1 MAFLSA
7 MTFVLLGLWII
18 ALTHFAMEGAL
29 RCVTPLV
36 AGMVGAVLAW
46 GMSGDL
52 VLAGGMAVL
61 AVWVCLVLLA
71 RRAPADSGCGDL
83 SLPSSLPS
91 HAAFPACRQIAA

>member
-7 MTFVLLGLWII
+7 MTIVLLGLWII

-36 AGMVGAVLAW
+36 AGLVGAVLAW

-52 VLAGGMAVL
+52 IIAGGMAAL
-61 AVWVCLVLLA
+61 AAWVGLVLLA
-71 RRAPADSGCGDL
+71 RRAPAEARCAELDP
-83 SLPSSLPS
+83 PSSMAS
-91 HAAFPACRQIAA
+91 HAASPVCRQIAA